1 MISEKSAILA
11 VSVQFVTKFHNF
23 LEGLGFA
30 SVDEVTHVLERVVAE
45 LAAARLTPFNEG
57 TEALEVVRL
66 SDKIFTLITKDSL
79 EKLSLGFTVLDFNG
93 ELANI
98 FVVSLFLGTVG
109 EPEVLDITR
118 VLSIALVRGFLVC
131 VFNMVASL
139 AKNLVNQI
147 FDSLLIDALEVTDN
161 FFFDGHVTELTNG
174 RLVGLTLDTRVL
186 EANGLML
193 RVVGFG
199 VFHPVD
205 GEEIAE
211 ARANFGAVN
220 DVIRGAV
227 SSPGGLT
234 GIRGGHSIHVLVL
247 GEVGEHR
254 ARLTSLN
261 VHNHLAVEAVFFHV
275 INGILKFIS
284 VQVS

>member
-1 MISEKSAILA
+1 LISEQSAFLA
-11 VSVQFVTKFHNF
+11 VSVHFVTNFHNF
-23 LEGLGFA
+23 IEGMGLA

-45 LAAARLTPFNEG
+45 LAAASFAPFNEG

-93 ELANI
+93 ELVDI

-118 VLSIALVRGFLVC
+118 VLSNALVRGFLVC

-139 AKNLVNQI
+139 AKSLVNQI

-161 FFFDGHVTELTNG
+161 LFFDGHVTELTNG
-174 RLVGLTLDTRVL
+174 RLVGRTLDAQVL
-186 EANGLML
+186 VVNGLFR
-193 RVVGFG
+193 RVVGLG

-211 ARANFGAVN
+211 AGANFGAVN

-227 SSPGGLT
+227 SSP
-234 GIRGGHSIHVLVL
+234 
-247 GEVGEHR
+247 
-254 ARLTSLN
+254 
-261 VHNHLAVEAVFFHV
+261 
-275 INGILKFIS
+275 
-284 VQVS
+284 